1 MRRLR
6 KVIVQ
11 GFGLYKER
19 HEIDLTQIP
28 DDSIIGIFGNNLDG
42 EGGYDS
48 NASGKTTFTNCI
60 SWGLFGALPI
70 QGESTRALTKEQIVN
85 RECKKALVG
94 LEYQIDNDMIYF
106 ESTMSEKGHRNIS
119 LEINGSKFEAN
130 TTTQVRNKFYSL
142 LGISGGDKSN
152 FIDFLNR
159 CYFSGDVTKSFA
171 SKNFS
176 DRDRLNIVSK
186 IRKLDVYDVAIANAE
201 KLAKVYKQRINE
213 LEFKLQDKLNTFVN
227 LTSLKQLEELKDSFI
242 NKLKSLEEEREIIQ
256 TELEK
261 MNKII
266 KFKTDIED
274 LKDKL
279 IPVRKKIDD
288 QINLI
293 KKYCDRLNS
302 LKKEYNEVNISLEE
316 YSAYSNMKIKKL
328 ELETDIN
335 FYKAKI
341 DEVNKAKILNSN
353 ELLIIKKEIKDL
365 QGGNY
370 LTCPVCNTSLL
381 LDSDHLHKIDIEK
394 INSSVIEKNIRI
406 SHLENSIEIYLSSLT
421 KDNSL
426 IKSLETE
433 KEELISKSSMY
444 TNLNDR
450 LIDIENKYNEV
461 SKDVEDF
468 VYEEDIIK
476 PKEEY
481 LDYTKYID
489 YQNLD
494 SEIKSKELELKS
506 IGDLKYDIN
515 DLNIINE
522 KMNVQSSLIKKKEEE
537 IEIYKKYET
546 EISEVNLELE
556 EENTNFKKYDYWK
569 NGFKQLKNIELI
581 ETEPELENTV
591 NRILNE
597 IGTGI
602 VIQFD
607 VRVEEGELAINL
619 IEDSGNDLPLEL
631 FSTGQANRI
640 SFASGLALSELA
652 SDSNIEY
659 GFTMWDEV
667 LDGLDNTGQDMF
679 FEVLRKLPG
688 LKFVISHDKKLQG
701 FFEYKII
708 ATRKNHSS
716 NIKLMI

>member
-28 DDSIIGIFGNNLDG
+28 DDSIIGIFGSNLDG

-60 SWGLFGALPI
+60 SWGLFGTLPI

-85 RECKKALVG
+85 HECKKALVG
-94 LEYQIDNDMIYF
+94 LEYQIDNDLIYF

-213 LEFKLQDKLNTFVN
+213 LEFKLQDKLNTFVS
-227 LTSLKQLEELKDSFI
+227 LTSLKQLEELKDSFS

-256 TELEK
+256 AELEK

-316 YSAYSNMKIKKL
+316 YSAYSNMKTKKL
-328 ELETDIN
+328 ELETNIN

-515 DLNIINE
+515 DLNMINE
-522 KMNVQSSLIKKKEEE
+522 RMSIQRNLVKKKEEE
-537 IEIYKKYET
+537 IETYKKYET

>member
-60 SWGLFGALPI
+60 SWGLFGILPI

-94 LEYQIDNDMIYF
+94 LEYQIDSDLIYF

-176 DRDRLNIVSK
+176 DKDRLNIVSK

-213 LEFKLQDKLNTFVN
+213 LEFKLQDKLNTFVS
-227 LTSLKQLEELKDSFI
+227 LTSLKQLEELKDSFS

-256 TELEK
+256 AELEK

-444 TNLNDR
+444 TNLNNR

-515 DLNIINE
+515 DLNIVNE
-522 KMNVQSSLIKKKEEE
+522 KMSVQSNLIKKKEEE
-537 IEIYKKYET
+537 IETYRKYET